1 MQMCWNGMQTD
12 WNGMGYLET
21 ANESVCDEFLGVE
34 HLYLHYL
41 VKHFIRHLLEV
52 VVQYLVCV
60 CGGMVRGGGQM
71 KANQQGM
78 NRRRMMAS

>member
-1 MQMCWNGMQTD
+1 MFGMDADVLEWMQMCWNGMQTG

-60 CGGMVRGGGQM
+60 CGERVRD
-71 KANQQGM
+71 
-78 NRRRMMAS
+78 R